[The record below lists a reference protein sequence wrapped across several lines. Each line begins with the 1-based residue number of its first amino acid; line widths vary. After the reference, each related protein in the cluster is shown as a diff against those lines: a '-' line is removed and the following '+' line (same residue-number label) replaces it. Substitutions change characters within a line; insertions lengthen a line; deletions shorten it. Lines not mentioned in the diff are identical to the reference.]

1 VRKKLMLFRQWVV
14 CFAALAGY
22 FFILIEFI
30 RDPFFEGGSSIASV
44 GACFG
49 YSTLVSAD
57 KAVEGQTQGLRRT
70 C

>member
-30 RDPFFEGGSSIASV
+30 RDPFFDAIKHLSQPARGALAS
-44 GACFG
+44 
-49 YSTLVSAD
+49 L
-57 KAVEGQTQGLRRT
+57 L
-70 C
+70 